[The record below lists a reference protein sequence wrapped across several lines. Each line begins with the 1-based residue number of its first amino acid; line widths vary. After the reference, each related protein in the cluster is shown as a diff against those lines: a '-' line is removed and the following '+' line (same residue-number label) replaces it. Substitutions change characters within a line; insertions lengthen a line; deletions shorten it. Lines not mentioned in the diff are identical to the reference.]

1 MDKRALLLTRP
12 RESSEGFV
20 ARLARELLEG
30 VTLCFSPLIEIV
42 PTGETADLVNVD
54 GVIFTSAH
62 GVRFGP
68 EGAGRP
74 AYCVGARTSEAAK
87 AKKWN
92 VILVEQTADDLVAVI
107 GRGHQVGRLVHLAGT
122 HRRGEID
129 IRLRQQGI
137 SVEVAALYDQVL
149 IPLTME
155 AKNLLAG
162 EVPVI
167 VPLFSPRTA
176 AQFVD
181 QADQLNGSII
191 AAISSAV
198 SEAVADRSVRDMYI
212 ATAPSAKEMTRLVEI
227 LLRKNS
233 LS

>member
-12 RESSEGFV
+12 RESSERFV
-20 ARLARELLEG
+20 ARLAPELLEG

-42 PTGETADLVNVD
+42 PTGVVMDLSNID
-54 GVIFTSAH
+54 GAIFTSLH

-68 EGAGRP
+68 VGAGRP
-74 AYCVGARTSEAAK
+74 AYCVGVQTSEAAK
-87 AKKWN
+87 AKGWD
-92 VILVEQTADDLVAVI
+92 VVLVEQTADDLIAVI
-107 GRGHQVGRLVHLAGT
+107 GRGHQVGQLVHLAGT

-129 IRLRQQGI
+129 NRLRQQGI
-137 SVEVAALYDQVL
+137 SVEVMVLYDQVL
-149 IPLTME
+149 VPLTME

-181 QADQLNGSII
+181 QAGQLRGSII

-198 SEAVADRSVRDMYI
+198 SEVVEDRSVRDMYV
-212 ATAPSAKEMTRLVEI
+212 AKAPSAKEMTRLVEI
-227 LLRKNS
+227 LLGKNS